1 MKKIGGYEIIEKI
14 GKGGM
19 GTVYKGR
26 QVSLDRPIAVKVM
39 SKKLTD
45 RDDLLARFKRESII
59 IARLNHPN
67 IIHVID
73 RGITHQGMPYFV
85 MEFVEG
91 TDLATAAQK
100 GNLDADRKLD
110 VIVQVCKALSY
121 AHKNRVIHRDI
132 KPSNVLIDADGN
144 AVVLDFGIAKLFA
157 EDGHETGRTQS
168 NVVMGTLEYMS
179 PEQRR
184 GANHVNC
191 ASDLY
196 SLGALMY
203 ELFTG
208 VKALGHF
215 RAPSELDRT
224 ITAPLEKVIL
234 RCLEPDPE
242 NRFASADEIRDHLL
256 KLLQGAHLSGA
267 QKEGASQVL
276 SEVRDKFSLLDLIK
290 KEDRYGAVYLYQD
303 KVNHRLLVIKKR
315 KNTAMGLS
323 EAKLLSTLKHKN
335 IINILGTSG
344 SEKVFIIV
352 MEYLSGGSLND
363 RLVQP
368 LPWTAALGPARE
380 ICEGLSFA
388 HKNRVIH
395 GNLRPSNILFT
406 ESGQVKITDFGLEEH
421 YAAGQG
427 GRNWYNVFNEPRSPN
442 ADIFAA
448 GTIFYQMLT
457 GSLPVWKVGHLAPND
472 PFKSIPIK
480 FQEMISR
487 MLEPEQADH
496 YRSFDEVI
504 VSIDGLV
511 AAHRKKPR
519 RTKAAAKAP
528 VTVKR
533 HGSKWPAWLL
543 VSLVVLLIATVAYM
557 THTGDIKTY
566 TDAILALWDKLT
578 LQLGSLFRK

>member
-14 GKGGM
+14 GQGGM

-26 QVSLDRPIAVKVM
+26 QVSLDRPVAVKVM
-39 SKKLTD
+39 SKKLTE
-45 RDDLLARFKRESII
+45 RDDLLGRFNQESII

-73 RGITHQGMPYFV
+73 RGITTQGMPYFV
-85 MEFVEG
+85 MDYVEG
-91 TDLATAAQK
+91 TDLATAAKK
-100 GNLDADRKLD
+100 GKLDADRKLD

-157 EDGHETGRTQS
+157 ENGHETGRTQS
-168 NVVMGTLEYMS
+168 GVVMGTLEYMS
-179 PEQRR
+179 PEQRT
-184 GANHVNC
+184 AASHVTC

-208 VKALGHF
+208 AKALGRF
-215 RAPSELDRT
+215 RSPSEIDPT
-224 ITAPLEKVIL
+224 IAPPLENVIL

-276 SEVRDKFSLLDLIK
+276 SEVRDKFSLLDLVK

-315 KNTAMGLS
+315 KSTAMGLS

-344 SEKVFIIV
+344 NEKVFIIV

-368 LPWTAALGPARE
+368 LPWAAALGPARE

-388 HKNRVIH
+388 HKNRLVH

-406 ESGQVKITDFGLEEH
+406 ESGQVKMTDFGLEEH
-421 YAAGQG
+421 YTAGKG
-427 GRNWYNVFNEPRSPN
+427 GRNWYNVFGEPRSPS

-457 GSLPVWKVGHLAPND
+457 GSLPVWKVGHLVPND
-472 PFKSIPIK
+472 PFRSLPVKL
-480 FQEMISR
+480 QEMICR
-487 MLEPEQADH
+487 MLEPDQGGH
-496 YRSFDEVI
+496 YKSFDEVI
-504 VSIDGLV
+504 VPIDELL
-511 AAHRKKPR
+511 AAHKKKPR
-519 RTKAAAKAP
+519 RTKAVTKAP
-528 VTVKR
+528 APAKK
-533 HGSKWPAWLL
+533 HGSKWPVWLL
-543 VSLVVLLIATVAYM
+543 VFLVILGVAAVAYLIRI
-557 THTGDIKTY
+557 GDIKAY
-566 TDAILALWDKLT
+566 TDALLSLWDKLM
-578 LQLGSLFRK
+578 LHLGPLFRK